1 MMVAL
6 QLPLQGILHG
16 KSALEGC
23 GKDTAFHLYLED
35 YKHDKHAK
43 VVACLCFLYRT
54 NVFNLHH

>member
-35 YKHDKHAK
+35 SKHDKHAK
-43 VVACLCFLYRT
+43 VVA
-54 NVFNLHH
+54 